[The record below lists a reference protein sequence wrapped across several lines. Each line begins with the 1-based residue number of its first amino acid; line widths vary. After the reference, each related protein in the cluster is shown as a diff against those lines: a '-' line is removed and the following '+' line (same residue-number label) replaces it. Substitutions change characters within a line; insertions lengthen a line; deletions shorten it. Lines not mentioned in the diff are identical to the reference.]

1 MVRPKKLLAE
11 LDKSYVHR
19 RLDAVFGRKV
29 LGAVFVGTAATQI
42 AGKAIVL
49 ATGGSV
55 QDQLVAWMGVFALAV
70 AAFVWWDR
78 VEKRAEKEVGQAATQ
93 ARKTGRE
100 AVRTAEKLRSDE

>member
-29 LGAVFVGTAATQI
+29 LGAVFVGTAATQV

-49 ATGGSV
+49 ASGGSV
-55 QDQLVAWMGVFALAV
+55 QEQLVAWTGVFALAV

-78 VEKRAEKEVGQAATQ
+78 VENRAQKEAGEAAKQAQ
-93 ARKTGRE
+93 KKGRE
-100 AVRTAEKLRSDE
+100 AVRKAKKFSSDE